1 MDSSIQIS
9 KQQNI
14 FSFLPTNF
22 LCAMIVII
30 LADKINELIQLKGF
44 RNIIYGLMVSILTKT
59 ALPCKAYPSLS
70 PLKIFQH
77 FSLEAYFK
85 TNITNI

>member
-30 LADKINELIQLKGF
+30 LADRINELIQLKGF

-59 ALPCKAYPSLS
+59 ALPCKNKNNYSVLISPHSNLSL
-70 PLKIFQH
+70 L
-77 FSLEAYFK
+77 
-85 TNITNI
+85 